1 MSNFFSED
9 FGTKKQ
15 HTVIEN
21 KPVAESSAILS
32 SDVSAEI
39 KAKGDAFADEI
50 RDTFIT
56 NLEKES
62 DRMAHVSTFMV
73 IDGIVYSSYYANT
86 ETQYED
92 PTKQTARLTYFP
104 LDNVE
109 NKTHLDMQTVG
120 DTCLGREVELVYD
133 TVLMRKDEDTLVI
146 LWTAKVAGNYYR
158 LFRTFK
164 ISTKELGEAQVNRF
178 KVGEITNDFS
188 TTGIQ
193 DALAENGLSYKP
205 MYSDIGIMQKIST
218 RVEDGKTWYYS
229 GAYSGDFTCIIKTLD
244 FETWEYVSG
253 PDFANESQWENATY
267 VIGDKVFY
275 FVRQHVESKYGYL
288 TAYDLI
294 NKKWEKPVLIEDCQ
308 SRGDFIVYE
317 GDLYLIHA
325 PVDREHLGIVKVDT
339 KDISRSEIVLQAKM
353 HTSCFYPFMQ
363 YFEDGEL
370 GLSYTVNREHVK
382 LARFTL
388 KKYL

>member
-1 MSNFFSED
+1 MSSFFSED

-15 HTVIEN
+15 HKVVEN
-21 KPVAESSAILS
+21 KPVAESAAILS
-32 SDVSAEI
+32 SEVSADIIE
-39 KAKGDAFADEI
+39 KGNAFADEV

-62 DRMAHVSTFMV
+62 DHMAHVSTFMV
-73 IDGIVYSSYYANT
+73 IDGMVYSSYYANT

-92 PTKQTARLTYFP
+92 PTRQTSRMTYFP
-104 LDNVE
+104 LNDVE

-120 DTCLGREVELVYD
+120 DKCLGRDVELVYD
-133 TVLMRKDEDTLVI
+133 TVLMRRDEDTLVI

-164 ISTKELGEAQVNRF
+164 ISTKELSEPQVNRF
-178 KVGEITNDFS
+178 KVGDITNDFS

-193 DALAENGLSYKP
+193 DALAENGLTYKP
-205 MYSDIGIMQKIST
+205 MYSDIGIMQKISS

-244 FETWEYVSG
+244 FETWEYVSE

-267 VIGDKVFY
+267 VIGDKVYY

-288 TAYDLI
+288 TAYDLVE
-294 NKKWEKPVLIEDCQ
+294 KKWEKPVLIEDCQ

-317 GDLYLIHA
+317 GNLYLIHA
-325 PVDREHLGIVKVDT
+325 PIDREHLGIVRIDT
-339 KDISRSEIVLQAKM
+339 NDISKSSIVLQAKM